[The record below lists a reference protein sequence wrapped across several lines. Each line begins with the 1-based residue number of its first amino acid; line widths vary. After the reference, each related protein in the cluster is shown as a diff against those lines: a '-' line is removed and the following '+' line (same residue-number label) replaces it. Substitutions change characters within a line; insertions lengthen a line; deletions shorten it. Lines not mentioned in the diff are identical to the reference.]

1 MDAVKLLQRT
11 DTKFIFHAN
20 QLARILELTKS
31 DYSVLEINNRR
42 VRDYKT
48 LYYDTTEFA
57 LYQAHLRGKLNR
69 YKIRYRNYMDSHTGF
84 LEVKFKTNKD
94 RTIKSRLKAS
104 EPLTA
109 WNSEAIQFIKT
120 HTPYGP
126 ATLVPSLWVNYSRI
140 TLVNIN
146 TKERLT
152 LDLNI
157 EFING
162 INTKKLQ
169 PLIIAEVKKDKAKNS
184 PFFVIM
190 KSMAIKELSIS
201 KYCMAMVYA
210 EPKVKTNRF
219 KETLRSIKKITD
231 YDIITN

>member
-1 MDAVKLLQRT
+1 M
-11 DTKFIFHAN
+11 AN
-20 QLARILELTKS
+20 C
-31 DYSVLEINNRR
+31 
-42 VRDYKT
+42 
-48 LYYDTTEFA
+48 
-57 LYQAHLRGKLNR
+57 
-69 YKIRYRNYMDSHTGF
+69 
-84 LEVKFKTNKD
+84 
-94 RTIKSRLKAS
+94 
-104 EPLTA
+104 
-109 WNSEAIQFIKT
+109 
-120 HTPYGP
+120 
-126 ATLVPSLWVNYSRI
+126 
-140 TLVNIN
+140 VNIN